1 MNYLNNL
8 FDKHLTNLF
17 DYSYPMLHGESQDR
31 APGQASD
38 YTLRTPYIDLD
49 SSNRDQTFY
58 QDFGPPYQS
67 GPQLFCPLYPP
78 PPPSRRP
85 YCSYLMG
92 NLMCYLIILNLH
104 VKYFNHVFF
113 INASLFIKQE

>member
-17 DYSYPMLHGESQDR
+17 DHSYPMLARAKAGPQDK
-31 APGQASD
+31 QVI
-38 YTLRTPYIDLD
+38 TLY
-49 SSNRDQTFY
+49 
-58 QDFGPPYQS
+58 GPHTSISTVATMIRRFTKIS
-67 GPQLFCPLYPP
+67 GPLISPGPSYFAPSA

-85 YCSYLMG
+85 YRSYLMG

-104 VKYFNHVFF
+104 VKYFSHVFL